1 MLFLK
6 RLSDLFDQE
15 HERLGKDLN
24 AKGIADDVIA
34 TQLTN
39 PSQYTFFVPEE
50 AHWSKI
56 RHLKT
61 KVGVSNHIIR
71 FIRLFYIL
79 VSSSKTG

>member
-39 PSQYTFFVPEE
+39 PRQYTFFVPEE

-61 KVGVSNHIIR
+61 NVGVANDIIR
-71 FIRLFYIL
+71 LITFFYIL
-79 VSSSKTG
+79 ISSKKTG